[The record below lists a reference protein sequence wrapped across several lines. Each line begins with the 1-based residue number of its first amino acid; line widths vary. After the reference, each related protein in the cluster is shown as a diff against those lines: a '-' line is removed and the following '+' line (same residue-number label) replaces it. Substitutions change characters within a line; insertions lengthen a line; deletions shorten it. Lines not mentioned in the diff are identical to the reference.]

1 MIKKGATGEN
11 KTTRDFSFS
20 IIENFHSYEFIIKD
34 LKSKEKEDFQTI
46 DIVYEPVGN
55 ENELVVCCF
64 TDNIHLVYRNFVNK
78 KEKGEDKISNLTA
91 RQCHYF
97 VCVAKEGIVYT
108 FENGKI
114 ISFQDNFRYLGDV
127 PFTVYFD
134 FETTTGDVVLLCPK
148 IFFVSYFQIYSFHP
162 SLKKWSFLEDFSR
175 ALRKFKI

>member
-20 IIENFHSYEFIIKD
+20 IIENFHSYELIIKD

-78 KEKGEDKISNLTA
+78 KEKGEDKISNLT
-91 RQCHYF
+91 CHYCENFF
-97 VCVAKEGIVYT
+97 VKTKDAMEKHNKVCAVKEGIVYT

-114 ISFQDNFRYLGDV
+114 ISFQDNFKYLGDV

-134 FETTTGDVVLLCPK
+134 FETTTGDVVFLDPK
-148 IFFVSYFQIYSFHP
+148 KFVVSYC
-162 SLKKWSFLEDFSR
+162 
-175 ALRKFKI
+175 